1 MPTLHVR
8 SVPDQLYERLQSS
21 AQTGHRSLSAEVIS
35 LLYKALED
43 EELRK
48 QQARILSRIH
58 RRRFVPP
65 RGAPDSVALL
75 RRDRRR

>member
-8 SVPDQLYERLQSS
+8 SVPDELYERLQSL
-21 AQTGHRSLSAEVIS
+21 AQTGHRSLSAEVIN

-43 EELRK
+43 EEVRK
-48 QQARILSRIH
+48 QQGRILSRIR

-65 RGAPDSVALL
+65 SGAPDSVALL
-75 RRDRRR
+75 RKDRRR